1 MGGRLVGASGV
12 ALGLL
17 TFAMLCPSPIEGA
30 HAEEAT
36 IKTNVTVQPVLGLT
50 MASNNYI
57 VDITPTETGSFSS
70 HTAAVSV
77 TTNNETGYS
86 LYLATKNGQ
95 STLTNAEGTA
105 EIASVSGTVAA
116 TNFTANTWGYNL
128 SKDSI
133 SSSTTY
139 QAVPTQ
145 NDDPAGG
152 SETPVDGDN
161 DNLTFGAFINTD
173 LPGGAY
179 TNQVI
184 VSAVVNPACIPSLSQ
199 IDYMQEMTPEICQAS
214 SENETKQ
221 LTDTRDGKKYWVAKL
236 ADNNC
241 WMTQNLRLSGGR
253 TLTPTNSNVSSS
265 WGFPNDSLKA
275 GDTNYIGSSYN
286 EAGSVINESASG
298 GGYYNYCVASAGTV
312 CNNTEQQDTTQDIC
326 PKGWKLPTL
335 DEARGITAYSV
346 AFLPVL
352 NGYYYDGAPYN
363 AGSAG
368 YWWSATANDG
378 KRQYGLYYNDSNN
391 SLSTGSS
398 GKNYGLSVR
407 CISRQD

>member
-1 MGGRLVGASGV
+1 ML
-12 ALGLL
+12 ALS
-17 TFAMLCPSPIEGA
+17 PSPIESVS
-30 HAEEAT
+30 AEAST

-50 MASNNYI
+50 MASNNYV
-57 VDITPTETGSFSS
+57 VDVTPTETGSFSS
-70 HTAAVSV
+70 HTATVSV

-86 LYLATKNGQ
+86 LYLATENGQ

-105 EIASVSGTVAA
+105 EVAPVSGTVTSA
-116 TNFTANTWGYNL
+116 NFTANTWGYNL
-128 SKDSI
+128 SKETATD
-133 SSSTTY
+133 STTY

-152 SETPVDGDN
+152 SETPVDGDSY
-161 DNLTFGAFINTD
+161 NLTFGAFINTD

-179 TNQVI
+179 TNQVV
-184 VSAVVNPACIPSLSQ
+184 VSAVVNPAYAPTISAMTN
-199 IDYMQEMTPEICQAS
+199 MQDITAEICAAS
-214 SENETKQ
+214 ADGETAT
-221 LTDTRDGKKYWVAKL
+221 LTDTRDNNTYTVAKL
-236 ADNNC
+236 PDGNC

-265 WGFPNDSLKA
+265 LGFPNNSLKA

-286 EAGSVINESASG
+286 EAGSVISESASS
-298 GGYYNYCVASAGTV
+298 GYYNYCAASAGTV
-312 CNNTEQQDTTQDIC
+312 CNNTEQQDAAQDIC

-352 NGYYYDGAPYN
+352 NGYYYDGVPYN

-378 KRQYGLYYNDSNN
+378 ERQYGLYYNDSNN